1 LNELPDQSQNGSA
14 DADANATTSAAGESN
29 TAPNKSTSPTDLMRE
44 VERFS
49 TRAIEQ
55 LAIIKDANTIVSL
68 SNYHVSFHDLKTYE
82 LIETLNRTKNATCF
96 ASTSNIVKDP
106 DTGVPEIV
114 SRLAVAVKRKL
125 LLWSWLESELSEDVD
140 EIVLAESIRSVT
152 WASATKLVC
161 GLNGGYVMVNVVTRE
176 VEDIVSPGSGP
187 AAGQTSRFGAMSSA
201 GMGYMG
207 LGGYMP
213 KPLSTK
219 LAEGEILLA
228 KDINTLFI
236 DDDGK
241 PLDIPTFSPCK
252 RLQKAHLK
260 FEILQHSHRYKTY
273 RYLERLSYTFHH
285 QPTALHTAA
294 KVFIS
299 RANDVFGRWMR
310 QTMTLKS
317 RSLWM
322 VVILMK
328 QLAYWK
334 C

>member
-1 LNELPDQSQNGSA
+1 MLSAFTARPIIELKQQTKAKIETILAHGDRVLVGLNNGALRIYRLNGLVDPSLIGSA
-14 DADANATTSAAGESN
+14 DADAAAATSPNGENGASPI
-29 TAPNKSTSPTDLMRE
+29 TKSSSPTDLMRE

-82 LIETLNRTKNATCF
+82 LIETLPRTKNATCF

-106 DTGVPEIV
+106 DTGIPEIV

-125 LLWSWLESELSEDVD
+125 LLWSWLESELSDDVD
-140 EIVLAESIRSVT
+140 EIVLTESIRSVT

-176 VEDIVSPGSGP
+176 IEDVVSPGSGP
-187 AAGQTSRFGAMSSA
+187 AAGQNSRFGAMSSA

-213 KPLSTK
+213 KPLATK

-236 DDDGK
+236 DDDGNLLTDGK
-241 PLDIPTFSPCK
+241 FPGSMPLN
-252 RLQKAHLK
+252 Q
-260 FEILQHSHRYKTY
+260 
-273 RYLERLSYTFHH
+273 
-285 QPTALHTAA
+285 
-294 KVFIS
+294 
-299 RANDVFGRWMR
+299 
-310 QTMTLKS
+310 
-317 RSLWM
+317 
-322 VVILMK
+322 
-328 QLAYWK
+328 
-334 C
+334 